1 MTKTQPPVQPDL
13 ASGRRN
19 EWTLV
24 FFTGTTNIADA
35 VARIALP
42 LLAAQISRSPIVVTA
57 VAAILSLPW
66 LVTALHIGV
75 FVDRMDRK
83 TLLVAAE
90 IGRMASIGALLLAV
104 LTDATNLPLI
114 YVAALVI
121 GLADV
126 VAGISGASIVPQ
138 AVPKHRWETANA
150 RITAL
155 EYLFNGFA
163 GQPIG
168 GFLVA
173 AGFAIALS
181 VTGAAYVAGIVLLL
195 LLVGNFKV
203 VSSTPRRPVHTEIRD
218 GIRFLWQH
226 RLLRTMALLITIM
239 AGCWAAWLALIPVYA
254 VGGPLG
260 LDERQYGF
268 LLTCLGAGGVV
279 GTVIVG
285 PVNRWIGRRWSMFTD
300 IVGAFVLVATP
311 ALLPARPGSAWWIGI
326 AAFVAGAGG
335 TMWTVNSRFITQSL
349 VPAEMLGR
357 FSAASRLVSWGMT
370 PVAAILAG
378 ILAQVFSYRVA
389 FGTFAVFC
397 LVLVYPFLR
406 VVTAE
411 ATAEVDRPTPPPAD
425 PAPVGKQPT
434 SPDDGP
440 TEGDDL
446 PEAAATTGG
455 PR

>member
-1 MTKTQPPVQPDL
+1 MATAQTTVQADPPG
-13 ASGRRN
+13 ARRN
-19 EWTLV
+19 EWILV
-24 FFTGTTNIADA
+24 IFTGTTNIADA

-42 LLAAQISRSPIVVTA
+42 LLAAQISRSPVVVTA
-57 VAAILSLPW
+57 VAAIMSLPW
-66 LVTALHIGV
+66 LVAALHVGV
-75 FVDRMDRK
+75 FVDRMDRRALMMAAEIARMVSVGA
-83 TLLVAAE
+83 LLVAVLA
-90 IGRMASIGALLLAV
+90 ASPTLA
-104 LTDATNLPLI
+104 LI

-126 VAGISGASIVPQ
+126 VAGIAGASIVPS

-173 AGFAIALS
+173 IGFGLALGVTGFAY
-181 VTGAAYVAGIVLLL
+181 VVGAVLLL

-203 VSSTPRRPVHTEIRD
+203 AATTRKRSVNEDIRE

-226 RLLRTMALLITIM
+226 RLLRTMALLIAIM

-254 VGGPLG
+254 VNGPLG

-268 LLTCLGAGGVV
+268 LLTCLGAGGVI

-300 IVGAFVLVATP
+300 IIGAFALVAAP
-311 ALLPARPGSAWWIGI
+311 ALLPAAPSSAWAIGV

-349 VPAEMLGR
+349 VPADMLGR
-357 FSAASRLVSWGMT
+357 FSAASRLVAWGMT

-378 ILAQVFSYRVA
+378 ILAQVFSYQVA
-389 FGTFAVFC
+389 FGFFAVLC
-397 LVLVYPFLR
+397 VLLIYPFFK

-411 ATAEVDRPTPPPAD
+411 RIAEVDGPAGGAAD
-425 PAPVGKQPT
+425 PVPGGGPDGDRGTGTA
-434 SPDDGP
+434 DDG
-440 TEGDDL
+440 GDL
-446 PEAAATTGG
+446 PEAATTGG
-455 PR
+455 TR

>member
-1 MTKTQPPVQPDL
+1 MATAQPKLQADPHG
-13 ASGRRN
+13 ARRN
-19 EWTLV
+19 EWILV
-24 FFTGTTNIADA
+24 VFTGTTNIADA

-57 VAAILSLPW
+57 VAAIMSLPW
-66 LVTALHIGV
+66 LVAALHIGV
-75 FVDRMDRK
+75 LVDRMDRRALLMAAEIARMLSVGA
-83 TLLVAAE
+83 LLVAVLTATPT
-90 IGRMASIGALLLAV
+90 LLL
-104 LTDATNLPLI
+104 I
-114 YVAALVI
+114 YIAALVI

-126 VAGISGASIVPQ
+126 VAGISGVSIVPS

-173 AGFAIALS
+173 IGFGLALS
-181 VTGAAYVAGIVLLL
+181 VTGFAYVVGAILLL

-203 VSSTPRRPVHTEIRD
+203 AAPPTTHKRSVNKDIRE
-218 GIRFLWQH
+218 GLRFLRQH
-226 RLLRTMALLITIM
+226 RLLRTMALLIAIM

-268 LLTCLGAGGVV
+268 LLTCLGAGGVI

-300 IVGAFVLVATP
+300 IIGAFGLVAAP
-311 ALLPARPGSAWWIGI
+311 ALLPAAPSSAWIVGA

-349 VPAEMLGR
+349 VPADMLGR
-357 FSAASRLVSWGMT
+357 FSAASRLVAWGMT

-378 ILAQVFSYRVA
+378 ILAQIFSYRVA
-389 FGTFAVFC
+389 FGFFAVLC
-397 LVLVYPFLR
+397 VLLIYPFFK
-406 VVTAE
+406 VVTRE
-411 ATAEVDRPTPPPAD
+411 RIAEVDGPTGAPAT
-425 PAPVGKQPT
+425 PAPRGEQDGNT
-434 SPDDGP
+434 GTTDDG
-440 TEGDDL
+440 EDL
-446 PEAAATTGG
+446 PETATTGG
-455 PR
+455 SR